1 MLYLLIYNIL
11 SRIFNI
17 YFINSYKT
25 IIQINY
31 ETILRQQKKKKIKNK
46 ETIQNK
52 IFIKK
57 IHQNLKKENK
67 NGMKLISILY
77 IKKQIGKK

>member
-1 MLYLLIYNIL
+1 MLAEKN
-11 SRIFNI
+11 
-17 YFINSYKT
+17 
-25 IIQINY
+25 Q
-31 ETILRQQKKKKIKNK
+31 IKNK
-46 ETIQNK
+46 KTIQNK

-57 IHQNLKKENK
+57 IHQNLKEENK

>member
-1 MLYLLIYNIL
+1 MLAEKN
-11 SRIFNI
+11 
-17 YFINSYKT
+17 
-25 IIQINY
+25 Q
-31 ETILRQQKKKKIKNK
+31 IKNK
-46 ETIQNK
+46 KTIQNK